1 MSFDD
6 AHWHLLFN
14 HWPILGAMLTILV
27 LAYGLLRRLPA
38 VVTLSYWLLLLM
50 AAATVA
56 TMQAGQAA
64 QDTLKQLGLLDK
76 TLAHKHIQAGRQA
89 ALVMYATAL
98 LALLGLAWPW
108 ARQRRFWPA
117 LVLAATVLTSG
128 LMAYAGRLG
137 GLVRHTELR
146 ANPHERPDGQ
156 PVTVKPP

>member
-1 MSFDD
+1 MFFTD

-14 HWPILGAMLTILV
+14 HWPILGPMLALLV
-27 LAYGLLRRLPA
+27 LAYGLARRQPA

-50 AAATVA
+50 AVATVA
-56 TMQAGQAA
+56 TVQAGQAA
-64 QDTLKQLGLLDK
+64 QDNLKQLGLLDK
-76 TLAHKHIQAGRQA
+76 AVVHRHIQASRQG

-108 ARQRRFWPA
+108 ARRARYWPA

-128 LMAYAGRLG
+128 LMAYVGSLG

-146 ANPHERPDGQ
+146 ANPRERPDGQ
-156 PVTVKPP
+156 PAISKAP